1 MTTKTRVT
9 KAEATKTLNAV
20 KRMFRYALG
29 KGSTG
34 PTLIKDWTWG
44 WTTEHTY
51 EWAIVWEEGPYDWAH
66 LFPYGGRDE
75 EFGFKHDEV
84 AIPDGTWTE
93 CITGW
98 AIAVYP
104 KDW

>member
-20 KRMFRYALG
+20 KRMFRSYIRP
-29 KGSTG
+29 GSTG
-34 PTLIKDWTWG
+34 PTLIKDWNWG
-44 WTTEHTY
+44 WNYPTDY
-51 EWAIVWEEGPYDWAH
+51 AWAIVWEEGPYDWAH
-66 LFPYGGRDE
+66 LFPYGGIDE
-75 EFGFKHDEV
+75 EFGFRHNEV
-84 AIPDGTWTE
+84 EIPDGVWTE